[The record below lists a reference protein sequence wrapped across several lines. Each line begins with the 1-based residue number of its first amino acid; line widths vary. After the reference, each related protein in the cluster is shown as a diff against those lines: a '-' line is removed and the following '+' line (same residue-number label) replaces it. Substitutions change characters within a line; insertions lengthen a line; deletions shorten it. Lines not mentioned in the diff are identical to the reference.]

1 MVNMW
6 YGDKQVVGG
15 IKQCPRS
22 ASRGR
27 IIWPICWPPR
37 TDYPSMYCII
47 MFGRYVDFVLFA
59 VLTESLLVGRQS
71 ELLEAIKKLP
81 ANELKVIGNIIKL

>member
-1 MVNMW
+1 
-6 YGDKQVVGG
+6 
-15 IKQCPRS
+15 
-22 ASRGR
+22 
-27 IIWPICWPPR
+27 
-37 TDYPSMYCII
+37 MYCII